1 MKTKVLIIAGLICA
15 GMIFTSCEK
24 DNALMEDTNF
34 EQLDAV
40 SPKAGISNSKE
51 NWEDI
56 GNDPIYNLP
65 NPFTNY
71 TTIHYKLMPGSIV
84 PGEFDTGAWVRLTV
98 YSVENLELVIVLVN
112 EYQKFGRHM
121 AKFNAS
127 GLPSGNYIAELKVGP
142 KVFKQVMTKKPF
154 SGIDYNSPVND
165 ID

>member
-24 DNALMEDTNF
+24 DNALTEDTNF
-34 EQLDAV
+34 EQLAD
-40 SPKAGISNSKE
+40 SPKAGISDNDE

-56 GNDPIYNLP
+56 GKDPIYNLP
-65 NPFTNY
+65 DPFTNY
-71 TTIHYKLMPGSIV
+71 TTIHYKFLPGSIV

-98 YSVENLELVIVLVN
+98 SGEVNLEKVIVLVN
-112 EYQKFGRHM
+112 EYQKYGEHM

-127 GLPSGNYIAELKVGP
+127 GLPSGKYIAELRVGS
-142 KVFKQVMTKKPF
+142 KVFKQVMTKKPQ
-154 SGIDYNSPVND
+154 SGIDFNSPVND